1 MTYFKKTALILT
13 STLIAALSPLAAQAS
28 DVQTVTTTEFETVAE
43 RNARTLNELLM
54 QMEVS
59 NASEMPLSF
68 YKEGE
73 YLPVSEQ
80 PIALNISGPLKF
92 SVMEEILLQR
102 FENNI
107 NDRGPRTSS
116 APSIQS
122 LDSSTYVRS
131 TVAAAGISLPF

>member
-1 MTYFKKTALILT
+1 MTHLKTTALILT
-13 STLIAALSPLAAQAS
+13 ATAIATLSPLTAQAM
-28 DVQTVTTTEFETVAE
+28 DAKIAEMNKFETVAE
-43 RNARTLNELLM
+43 MNARTLDALLL
-54 QMEVS
+54 QMEFVETPQ
-59 NASEMPLSF
+59 ASLST
-68 YKEGE
+68 YEDGE
-73 YLPVSEQ
+73 YYPVSEQ
-80 PIALNISGPLKF
+80 PIALNISGPIKF

-116 APSIQS
+116 APSVQS